1 MLTELIFEDVTICGV
16 LCKCLIAIYIKKN
29 PKLMEEI
36 VRNMFFLLF
45 ADEVVDNEPTNDN

>member
-16 LCKCLIAIYIKKN
+16 LCKCLIAIYIKKI